1 MRKALLAAAAGLV
14 LAGCNTVEGFG
25 HDLSATGNAI
35 SGAARDT
42 RTAKPAKRHL
52 PAEPG
57 CATNP
62 SHGAAP
68 GVC

>member
-1 MRKALLAAAAGLV
+1 MRKIMIAAAAGLV
-14 LAGCNTVEGFG
+14 LTGCNTIEGLG

-35 SGAARDT
+35 STAARDT
-42 RTAKPAKRHL
+42 RTAKTKMHRA
-52 PAEPG
+52 AQPG

-68 GVC
+68 GMC